1 MAKRGRK
8 PAATQNRRRRAATQQ
23 APERTQ
29 VLQSLVRAT
38 SLLNWLAQC
47 PEGTSLSAAAQQ
59 TGLPVATAHRIL
71 TTLQQERYA
80 RFDAERRSWFVG
92 VQAFVTGNAFARR
105 RGLVEIA
112 RPRMWALMEETG
124 ETVNLAMEDGGEAV
138 YLVQIEGRQGM
149 RVIARPGARVPLHC
163 CAVGK
168 ALLAAM
174 PEARVAR
181 ILGKREM
188 ARVTPKMLIDT
199 EALRED
205 LVQCRLRGYAID
217 NYEHSPGVQSVAA
230 VIYNEYAEPF
240 GAISVSGPALRISDQ
255 RIPLLGTLVREAAFS
270 ITAALG
276 GQTRQCF
283 DDFTTIGPVRSDTNQ
298 PTRFALALAS

>member
-8 PAATQNRRRRAATQQ
+8 PAAALTRRRQAVTQQ
-23 APERTQ
+23 APDRTQ

-47 PEGTSLSAAAQQ
+47 PEGTSLSVAAQQ

-80 RFDAERRSWFVG
+80 WFDAERRSWFVG
-92 VQAFVTGNAFARR
+92 VQAFVTGNAFARH
-105 RGLVEIA
+105 RGLIEMA
-112 RPRMWALMEETG
+112 RPRMWALMEEAG
-124 ETVNLAMEDGGEAV
+124 ETVNLAIEDGGGAV

-149 RVIARPGARVPLHC
+149 RVIARSGARVSLHC
-163 CAVGK
+163 SAVGK
-168 ALLAAM
+168 VLLSAM
-174 PEARVAR
+174 PEERVRR
-181 ILGKREM
+181 IFATRAM
-188 ARVTPKMLIDT
+188 ARLTPNTLI
-199 EALRED
+199 EFKALHED
-205 LVQCRLRGYAID
+205 LLQCRRRGYAID
-217 NYEHSPGVQSVAA
+217 NQEHLFGVKCVAS

-255 RIPLLGTLVREAAFS
+255 RVPLLGRLVREAAFS

-276 GQTRQCF
+276 GQTSHCF
-283 DDFTTIGPVRSDTNQ
+283 DDFTVIGRAVGSDPNR
-298 PTRFALALAS
+298 PTLSP